1 MYDTLSFGGHI
12 YVGGAFGILK
22 LLGNGQIDESFN
34 TDSIIGSVYAI
45 ASTGDGILVAGDFV
59 NVDDPAQKNLAKINH
74 DGAFD
79 LKFKL
84 KESPDAPV
92 YSVSAEDDSI
102 LIVGGFVTVNGIS
115 SRRIASLNSDGTSNE
130 DFYVGTGFNRV
141 ARKIQ
146 KRNDGNLIV
155 SGGFDKW
162 NDVTA
167 NKIVLLKPDGNL
179 ASNRFNQ
186 LNLNGT
192 VYATD
197 EVPGK
202 LFAFG
207 GVFNE
212 SEETLYNG
220 LGVVEALTSPLPPEL
235 TIQYAPDI
243 GLLTVKGQPSQYHEI
258 EYSLD
263 LVNWS
268 KLVSEK
274 TGSNGEF
281 KLNIDLMRF
290 KSQYFRATM
299 RE

>member
-1 MYDTLSFGGHI
+1 M
-12 YVGGAFGILK
+12 
-22 LLGNGQIDESFN
+22 
-34 TDSIIGSVYAI
+34 
-45 ASTGDGILVAGDFV
+45 
-59 NVDDPAQKNLAKINH
+59 
-74 DGAFD
+74 
-79 LKFKL
+79 
-84 KESPDAPV
+84 
-92 YSVSAEDDSI
+92 
-102 LIVGGFVTVNGIS
+102 IVGGFVTVKGIS

-207 GVFNE
+207 GVFSE
-212 SEETLYNG
+212 SDETPYNG
-220 LGVVEALTSPLPPEL
+220 LGVVGSLTSPLPPEL
-235 TIQYAPDI
+235 FINYNAEDGMI
-243 GLLTVKGQPSQYHEI
+243 RVVGESLRRYEI
-258 EYSLD
+258 ESSLD

-268 KLVSEK
+268 RLADEK
-274 TGSNGEF
+274 SDSRGEVQF
-281 KLNIDLMRF
+281 NIDVMRF

-299 RE
+299 TDQ